1 MLCSSAIKITVK
13 TPMVS
18 VQTPILTRDHL
29 FWSGLC
35 GFLFQHS
42 VKHLHVTRAS
52 WASVACFL
60 DASTIGTIWAGI
72 LTCSGN
78 NLMTS
83 YPRYHPI
90 WHPIIPSGAYFSQKY
105 SSWGDHRF
113 DWESGRCSFGT
124 RCTALDLG
132 FGSHRQKMWVTWFFF
147 NDENLRFSQMSSCFI
162 FLIWTQAI
170 SDQSRTLSGWS
181 SISFSSI
188 IQQIHTN
195 ICPKWWFFLIPRY
208 PNMSDRLEGKP
219 CRNDQ
224 SPEIPRSDSHQDIY
238 RNSCLASETKVGTS

>member
-1 MLCSSAIKITVK
+1 
-13 TPMVS
+13 MVS
-18 VQTPILTRDHL
+18 VQTPILTCDHL

-42 VKHLHVTRAS
+42 VKHLHITRAS

-78 NLMTS
+78 SLMTS
-83 YPRYHPI
+83 YRRYHPI
-90 WHPIIPSGAYFSQKY
+90 WYPIIPCGAYFSQKY

-132 FGSHRQKMWVTWFFF
+132 ALDQLEGHPLHMCSRGQKIWVTWLYLLLKNMMRTSDFHKC
-147 NDENLRFSQMSSCFI
+147 QVVSSF
-162 FLIWTQAI
+162 
-170 SDQSRTLSGWS
+170 
-181 SISFSSI
+181 
-188 IQQIHTN
+188 
-195 ICPKWWFFLIPRY
+195 
-208 PNMSDRLEGKP
+208 
-219 CRNDQ
+219 
-224 SPEIPRSDSHQDIY
+224 
-238 RNSCLASETKVGTS
+238 